1 MYSKVHW
8 FKMDMHV
15 NLMWSMLYMRV
26 RSMQAMLIC
35 NTCTHT
41 HTPLLS
47 KDSHRQGAPTNGSL
61 ITRATWLNFPPSPIL
76 IEALM
81 IDTPHM
87 RTMSPVFMVGRIS
100 SSSWCGLSVMVL
112 VLLIEVMKRNSI
124 HVIYCYWLSHTHTRA
139 RADITQTLTHEHSI
153 P

>member
-1 MYSKVHW
+1 
-8 FKMDMHV
+8 MDMHV
-15 NLMWSMLYMRV
+15 NLMWSMLYMHV
-26 RSMQAMLIC
+26 CSMQAMLIC

-100 SSSWCGLSVMVL
+100 SSSLCGLSVMVL
-112 VLLIEVMKRNSI
+112 VLLIEVMERNST
-124 HVIYCYWLSHTHTRA
+124 CYILLLIVTHTRA
-139 RADITQTLTHEHSI
+139 RARRHHTNVNA
-153 P
+153 